1 LATIVVLAF
10 KEAER
15 GPLVD
20 PLKAAGHRV
29 VVLEPKDPDF
39 RLALRGLEAVD
50 AVVVDLSVKGASG
63 REAAQWIGEQ
73 KRYRKVPVLLTGV
86 PDGEEDVTRMKVPF
100 GRRVSAA
107 HIDKA
112 IAHALT
118 PGGKK
123 GAGEPP
129 A

>member
-1 LATIVVLAF
+1 MATVVILAF
-10 KEAER
+10 KEADR
-15 GPLVD
+15 APLVD

-50 AVVVDLSVKGASG
+50 AVVVDLSVKGAHG
-63 REAAQWIGEQ
+63 RECASWITEQ
-73 KRYRKVPVLLTGV
+73 KRYRNVPVLLTGV
-86 PDGEEDVTRMKVPF
+86 PDGEEDVTKVKVPF

-112 IAHALT
+112 VAHALT
-118 PGGKK
+118 P
-123 GAGEPP
+123 AGRKTGSQPP
-129 A
+129 F